1 MFTSSQARTSATS
14 RRRLRRPSAK
24 LIATTPERSSAKGGR
39 RKRTPKPRCGHPDCR
54 KKLNITNGFPCR
66 CQRVFCAKHRHPELH
81 ACTFDYKEEGRK
93 LLEKANPVVTFPK
106 LPKI

>member
-1 MFTSSQARTSATS
+1 M
-14 RRRLRRPSAK
+14 
-24 LIATTPERSSAKGGR
+24 
-39 RKRTPKPRCGHPDCR
+39 
-54 KKLNITNGFPCR
+54 CR
-66 CQRVFCAKHRHPELH
+66 CQRVFCAKHCHLELH

>member
-1 MFTSSQARTSATS
+1 MIALSPVFACHFIFV
-14 RRRLRRPSAK
+14 RP
-24 LIATTPERSSAKGGR
+24 LCRS
-39 RKRTPKPRCGHPDCR
+39 R

-81 ACTFDYKEEGRK
+81 ACTFDYKEEGRR

>member
-1 MFTSSQARTSATS
+1 MCVLVQLMFM
-14 RRRLRRPSAK
+14 LV
-24 LIATTPERSSAKGGR
+24 TTLN
-39 RKRTPKPRCGHPDCR
+39 R

-81 ACTFDYKEEGRK
+81 ACTFDYKEEGRR
-93 LLEKANPVVTFPK
+93 LLEKANPVITFPK